1 MHILNAR
8 TVSTENMNKSVSFP
22 DRLII
27 AWIPVSNNRLLC
39 RWPSLFCNIEET
51 THCLCR
57 NDYHIKNGMGAQLM
71 INTYEMIAG
80 VLE

>member
-27 AWIPVSNNRLLC
+27 AWIPVSNNRLLY

-51 THCLCR
+51 THCLGR
-57 NDYHIKNGMGAQLM
+57 NDYHIKNDTGAQLM
-71 INTYEMIAG
+71 INAYEVIAC